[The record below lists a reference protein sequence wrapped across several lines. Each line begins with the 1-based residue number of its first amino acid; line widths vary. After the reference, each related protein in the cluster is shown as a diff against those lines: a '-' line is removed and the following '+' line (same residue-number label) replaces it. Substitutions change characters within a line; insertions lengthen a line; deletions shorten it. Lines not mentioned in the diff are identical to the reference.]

1 MSINQLYSKKV
12 LDHFFHPRNMGE
24 LKDANG
30 VATVGNP
37 VCGDVLRLFIRV
49 DKKNNKEYIKDA
61 RFQTLGC
68 AAAISTSSVVTD
80 LIKGKTLEEAKEV
93 TNKKI
98 VEILGWLPKV
108 KIHCS
113 LLAEEAVHKA
123 IEDYLKKRED
133 VPKTTK

>member
-1 MSINQLYSKKV
+1 MDGLYSKKV
-12 LDHFFHPRNMGE
+12 MDHFMHPRNMGE
-24 LKDANG
+24 IKDADG

-37 VCGDVLRLFIRV
+37 VCGDVLRLFIKV

-68 AAAISTSSVVTD
+68 AAAISSSSVVTD

-113 LLAEEAVHKA
+113 LLAEEAVKKA
-123 IEDYLKKRED
+123 IENYENKKSKNE
-133 VPKTTK
+133 K